1 MGFGYLLIGY
11 LVTFVIYLTLQAL
24 GLGGLGL
31 LVGYGIM
38 LLGLCQLRRFQNAF
52 VYAKWSLIPLLVLA
66 LYESVISLSELFL
79 LELPFSTQAVG
90 VVTDWITF
98 LLIIFFNMTL
108 LYGIRALAMDVELP
122 RINTMAV
129 RNSIVV
135 GAYGVLYVVAQI
147 PGTGPYLVTPLVIL
161 QITWIALNLFL
172 FLTCAKDI
180 CPEGEEEITP
190 KRYRWELLNKI
201 GDAYERNRQRSIE
214 QTTREAE
221 AALRRRQEK
230 RNQKKGSHHKKKK
243 KK

>member
-38 LLGLCQLRRFQNAF
+38 LLGLCQLHRFQNAF
-52 VYAKWSLIPLLVLA
+52 AYAKWSLIPLLVLA
-66 LYESVISLSELFL
+66 LYESVVSLTELFL
-79 LELPFSTQAVG
+79 LELPFPTQTVDAVAE
-90 VVTDWITF
+90 WATF

-108 LYGIRALAMDVELP
+108 LYGIRALAIEVELP

-129 RNSIVV
+129 RNSLVV
-135 GAYGVLYVVAQI
+135 GAYGVLYVVGQI
-147 PGTGPYLVTPLVIL
+147 PGTEQYLVVPLVIL
-161 QITWIALNLFL
+161 QIVWVALNLFL

-180 CPEGEEEITP
+180 CPEGEEEILP

-221 AALRRRQEK
+221 EALRRRQEK
-230 RNQKKGSHHKKKK
+230 RNQKKITHHKKKK
-243 KK
+243 R

>member
-38 LLGLCQLRRFQNAF
+38 LLGLFQLHRFQDEF
-52 VYAKWSLIPLLVLA
+52 VYAKWTLIPLLVLA
-66 LYESVISLSELFL
+66 VYESVISLAELFL
-79 LELPFSTQAVG
+79 LELPFSTQSVAAI
-90 VVTDWITF
+90 TDWITF
-98 LLIIFFNMTL
+98 LLIMFFNLTL
-108 LYGIRALAMDVELP
+108 LYGIRALAKAVELP

-129 RNSIVV
+129 RNSVFV
-135 GAYGVLYVVAQI
+135 GAYGVLYVLGQTT
-147 PGTGPYLVTPLVIL
+147 PLGQYLVVPLVLL
-161 QITWIALNLFL
+161 QIVWVAFNLFL

-180 CPEGEEEITP
+180 CPEGEEEIAP

-201 GDAYERNRQRSIE
+201 GDMYERNRQRSIE

-221 AALRRRQEK
+221 EVLRRRREK
-230 RNQKKGSHHKKKK
+230 RNQKKITHHKKKK
-243 KK
+243 K

>member
-38 LLGLCQLRRFQNAF
+38 LLGLFQLNRFQSAF
-52 VYAKWSLIPLLVLA
+52 VYPKWSLIPLLVLA
-66 LYESVISLSELFL
+66 IYESVTSLAELFL
-79 LELPFSTQAVG
+79 IDLPFPTQTVDTVA
-90 VVTDWITF
+90 DWATF

-108 LYGIRALAMDVELP
+108 LYAIRALAKDVELP
-122 RINTMAV
+122 RINTVAV
-129 RNSIVV
+129 RNSIFV

-147 PGTGPYLVTPLVIL
+147 PGAGQYLVVPLVIL
-161 QITWIALNLFL
+161 QIVWVVCNLFL

-190 KRYRWELLNKI
+190 VRYRWEFLNKI
-201 GDAYERNRQRSIE
+201 GDAYERTRQRSIE
-214 QTTREAE
+214 QTTKEAE
-221 AALRRRQEK
+221 EMLRRRQEK
-230 RNQKKGSHHKKKK
+230 RNQKKITHHKKKK
-243 KK
+243 K